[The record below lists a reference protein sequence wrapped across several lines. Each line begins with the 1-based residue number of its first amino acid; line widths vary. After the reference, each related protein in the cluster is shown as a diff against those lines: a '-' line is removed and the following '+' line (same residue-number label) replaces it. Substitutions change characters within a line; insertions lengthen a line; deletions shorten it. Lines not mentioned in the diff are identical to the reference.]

1 MPDKVRDFIK
11 DFAITADTGIR
22 GATLEETTR
31 NREKY
36 WRNWCKLAGI
46 MGVDPELDEGKVP
59 YQLKARALTIFG
71 AAVRKGVYGNCKQV
85 AKASVSTAI
94 SAIGQTIT
102 MDGRNGKK
110 NPVMQEGSTK
120 KFIEPVH
127 RMLQGF
133 ANDDPPTTKKLPV
146 DVDVPEFLC
155 DLGCS
160 EHASP
165 KDC

>member
-1 MPDKVRDFIK
+1 MSDKVRDFIK
-11 DFAITADTGIR
+11 DFAITADAGIR

-46 MGVDPELDEGKVP
+46 MGVDPELDERKVP

-94 SAIGQTIT
+94 CSLGHIIEMERGY
-102 MDGRNGKK
+102 
-110 NPVMQEGSTK
+110 NPVKSGDKYILPMHEM
-120 KFIEPVH
+120 I
-127 RMLQGF
+127 QGF
-133 ANDDPPTTKKLPV
+133 LN
-146 DVDVPEFLC
+146 
-155 DLGCS
+155 
-160 EHASP
+160 
-165 KDC
+165 

>member
-1 MPDKVRDFIK
+1 MSFR
-11 DFAITADTGIR
+11 
-22 GATLEETTR
+22 
-31 NREKY
+31 
-36 WRNWCKLAGI
+36 C
-46 MGVDPELDEGKVP
+46 
-59 YQLKARALTIFG
+59 TIFG
-71 AAVRKGVYGNCKQV
+71 AAARKGDYSNCQQV
-85 AKASVSTAI
+85 AKASVSTAT
-94 SAIGQTIT
+94 SVIGQIIT
-102 MDGRNGKK
+102 MDGHNGKK

-133 ANDDPPTTKKLPV
+133 ANNDPPTTKKLPV

-165 KDC
+165 KDCGVGLLVLVAFYFLLRVGKYTL